1 MICGLLAGL
10 ALLFAGLW
18 WDRLLQH
25 AGLINGSLYVAN
37 GVATGLF
44 IGLSLAVLPQ
54 LYPDGPLPGRLWKVL
69 LGVAA
74 GLVVV
79 ATLQYAYN
87 FPTIDD
93 QVEWYFWSTV
103 VGLGELIALAS
114 LLVRWRRGSRLL
126 RRQIVGFATVTM
138 IMIAASFFSRE
149 LRVLRPRLPALS
161 LPAFCRGHF
170 CTGAAR
176 SCDLD
181 RDRGAA
187 VPPLRRPPRHPT
199 RGRLRRPHHRAHRP
213 LRRGLLRRA
222 GRPLRPGRGSPL
234 PLGGRGRG
242 HRRRPGRR
250 ADAAAHPDRLER
262 RFLGERGD
270 PLRVLARLHATLSNG
285 DEDENTVYT
294 TITRTVAAAV
304 RSPSVA
310 LALHRGPQIE
320 TVSVTGAE
328 QDAALVLP
336 LVYRGER
343 MGEMRVSPRTPGEP
357 YGRVDRALLDEL
369 ANQTSALVYALRRD
383 TELQSTRRQ
392 AWRRSPRNVRGWG
405 ATCTMA
411 SPRCWLEQGLRPRRC
426 ARE

>member
-1 MICGLLAGL
+1 M
-10 ALLFAGLW
+10 
-18 WDRLLQH
+18 
-25 AGLINGSLYVAN
+25 
-37 GVATGLF
+37 
-44 IGLSLAVLPQ
+44 
-54 LYPDGPLPGRLWKVL
+54 
-69 LGVAA
+69 
-74 GLVVV
+74 V

-126 RRQIVGFATVTM
+126 RRQIVGFATVTV

-149 LRVLRPRLPALS
+149 LRVLRPRLPARS

-176 SCDLD
+176 IVISI
-181 RDRGAA
+181 AIA
-187 VPPLRRPPRHPT
+187 VLQYHLYDVRLVIRRVVVY
-199 RGRLRRPHHRAHRP
+199 G
-213 LRRGLLRRA
+213 GLTIALTALFVGVYFAA

-242 HRRRPGRR
+242 HRHRPGRR

-270 PLRVLARLHATLSNG
+270 PLRVLGSARTSSG
-285 DEDENTVYT
+285 DENTVYT

-328 QDAALVLP
+328 QDAALVFRSTAASGWARCGSAHAH
-336 LVYRGER
+336 LVNRTAESTGR
-343 MGEMRVSPRTPGEP
+343 CSTSSPTRPRPWSMPCVATPSCS
-357 YGRVDRALLDEL
+357 RRADKP
-369 ANQTSALVYALRRD
+369 
-383 TELQSTRRQ
+383 
-392 AWRRSPRNVRGWG
+392 WRRSPRNVRGWG